1 MTTDVPFA
9 WQRRKQMTSSADRL
23 PKRPPDQHSSH
34 EMRFSRRE
42 LLLGAGTAGLVAVA
56 NRPSRAQATA
66 PSPDHTIRIAPVSL
80 QIGPNKVIQTTGYNG
95 TVPGPPLRLKEGMPV
110 TIKVVNDSGYPNLV
124 HWHGLFIPPL
134 QDGAVEEGSPII
146 PPGES
151 LLYSF
156 TPKPS
161 GTRWYHS
168 HAMAMT
174 DLNRSTYSGEF
185 GFLIVEPAAVDPGR
199 YDREVM
205 LAAHH
210 WEGSW
215 VSMQD
220 MHEGPPPDNGLEAM
234 YRSATLGDRMLGYS
248 EPIRVRQ
255 GERVL
260 FRMLNA
266 SGSMGVS
273 LALSGHRFTVIAL
286 DGNPVPTPTTV
297 DVLKLDVAE
306 RADIIVEM
314 NNPGVW
320 VFGSTDDEDRNMGM
334 GVVVEYENQSG
345 GPRWETPSKAAW
357 DYTAFGLSASAAAP
371 DETINLKFEK
381 ILGGRGGYNRWTING
396 KSWPDTNPLFSVQR
410 GKRYRLA
417 MTNNSGDEH
426 PVHLHRH
433 SFEVT
438 KVGDKTTS
446 GLMKD
451 TISMPRYSTAEIDFV
466 ASDPGNTLFHCH
478 HQDHMDEGFAGL
490 ITYANS

>member
-1 MTTDVPFA
+1 
-9 WQRRKQMTSSADRL
+9 MTSAPERL
-23 PKRPPDQHSSH
+23 RQLLTTQSPHTDT
-34 EMRFSRRE
+34 RFSRRD
-42 LLLGAGTAGLVAVA
+42 LLLGAGSAGLAA
-56 NRPSRAQATA
+56 IASGPGFAQTSVGQTNVGQTPA
-66 PSPDHTIRIAPVSL
+66 PSADHTIRIAPISL
-80 QIGPNKVIQTTGYNG
+80 EIGPNKIIKTTGYND
-95 TVPGPPLRLKEGMPV
+95 TVPGPLLRLKEGTPV
-110 TIKVVNDSGYPNLV
+110 AIKVVNDSGYSNLV
-124 HWHGLFIPPL
+124 HWHGLMIPSI
-134 QDGAVEEGSPII
+134 QDGSMEEGSPII

-174 DLNRSTYSGEF
+174 DLTRSTYSGEF
-185 GFLIVEPAAVDPGR
+185 GFLIVDPAAGDPGR
-199 YDREVM
+199 YDREVT
-205 LAAHH
+205 LAARR

-220 MHEGPPPDNGLEAM
+220 MRKGPPADNGLEIM
-234 YRSATLGDRMLGYS
+234 YGAATLGDRMLGHG

-266 SGSMGVS
+266 SATMAVS

-286 DGNPVPTPTTV
+286 DGNPVPTPTSVTT
-297 DVLKLDVAE
+297 LKLDAAE
-306 RADIIVEM
+306 RADVIVEM
-314 NNPGVW
+314 NNPGIW
-320 VFGSTDDEDRNMGM
+320 VFGSTDFSDRRMGM
-334 GVVVEYENQSG
+334 GVVVEYADRSG
-345 GPRWETPSKAAW
+345 DPVWSPAITSPW
-357 DYTAFGLSASAAAP
+357 DYTAFGRNEQATAP

-381 ILGGRGGYNRWTING
+381 VPGGRGGYNRWNING
-396 KSWPDTNPLFSVQR
+396 KSWPDTNPLFTVQR

-438 KVGDKTTS
+438 KIGDKTTS

-451 TISMPRYSTAEIDFV
+451 TISMSRFSTAEIDFV
-466 ASDPGNTLFHCH
+466 ADNPGDSFFHCH

-490 ITYANS
+490 VTYAKT

>member
-95 TVPGPPLRLKEGMPV
+95 TIPGPPLRLKEGMPV

-205 LAAHH
+205 LAAH
-210 WEGSW
+210 
-215 VSMQD
+215 
-220 MHEGPPPDNGLEAM
+220 
-234 YRSATLGDRMLGYS
+234 LGKVLG
-248 EPIRVRQ
+248 
-255 GERVL
+255 
-260 FRMLNA
+260 
-266 SGSMGVS
+266 
-273 LALSGHRFTVIAL
+273 
-286 DGNPVPTPTTV
+286 
-297 DVLKLDVAE
+297 
-306 RADIIVEM
+306 
-314 NNPGVW
+314 
-320 VFGSTDDEDRNMGM
+320 
-334 GVVVEYENQSG
+334 
-345 GPRWETPSKAAW
+345 
-357 DYTAFGLSASAAAP
+357 
-371 DETINLKFEK
+371 
-381 ILGGRGGYNRWTING
+381 
-396 KSWPDTNPLFSVQR
+396 
-410 GKRYRLA
+410 
-417 MTNNSGDEH
+417 
-426 PVHLHRH
+426 
-433 SFEVT
+433 
-438 KVGDKTTS
+438 
-446 GLMKD
+446 
-451 TISMPRYSTAEIDFV
+451 
-466 ASDPGNTLFHCH
+466 
-478 HQDHMDEGFAGL
+478 
-490 ITYANS
+490 

>member
-1 MTTDVPFA
+1 MAIRVPADQSLLDVPF
-9 WQRRKQMTSSADRL
+9 
-23 PKRPPDQHSSH
+23 
-34 EMRFSRRE
+34 SRRR
-42 LLLGAGTAGLVAVA
+42 LLLGAGSVGLTAAA
-56 NRPSRAQATA
+56 SHPCYAQATPLSA
-66 PSPDHTIRIAPVSL
+66 DHTIRIAPISL
-80 QIGPNKVIQTTGYNG
+80 EIAPNKIIQTTGYNG
-95 TVPGPPLRLKEGMPV
+95 TVPGPLLRLREGKPV
-110 TIKVVNDSGYPNLV
+110 SIKVINDSGYPNLI
-124 HWHGLFIPPL
+124 HWHGLFIPSL

-151 LLYSF
+151 LLYNF
-156 TPKPS
+156 TPKPA

-185 GFLIVEPAAVDPGR
+185 GFLIIDPAADDPGR

-220 MHEGPPPDNGLEAM
+220 IHKGPPPDNGLEAM
-234 YRSATLGDRMLGYS
+234 YRSATLGDRMLGHG

-266 SGSMGVS
+266 SGNMGIS

-286 DGNPVPTPTTV
+286 DGNPVPTPTPV

-306 RADIIVEM
+306 RADVIVEM

-320 VFGSTDDEDRNMGM
+320 IFGSTDDDDRNMGM
-334 GVVVEYENQSG
+334 GVVVEYENRNG
-345 GPRWETPSKAAW
+345 DPRWSPPVKAGW
-357 DYTAFGLSASAAAP
+357 DYTAFGRSGPAAVP

-381 ILGGRGGYNRWTING
+381 IPGGRGGYNRWIING
-396 KSWPDTNPLFSVQR
+396 KSWPDTNPLLSVR
-410 GKRYRLA
+410 RDKRYRLI
-417 MTNNSGDEH
+417 MDNHSGDEH

-433 SFEVT
+433 SFEIT

-446 GLMKD
+446 GVMKD

-466 ASDPGNTLFHCH
+466 ADDPGDTLFHCH

-490 ITYANS
+490 ITYV